1 MKFSSLRHLLPLLSF
16 AVAGTLQ
23 AQLLNGDFE
32 TGNLSHWTT
41 FTTSNGN
48 LGSYYGLPNVVSF
61 DVAGTGTSSDAAQFQ
76 VGEVSHN
83 STAQGGGIYQTF
95 NCTAGQYF
103 IYADIAAIFTAGPST
118 NNFSAGLFT
127 LLMDGVAI
135 DSSDLGGIRGGQ
147 TLRSTL
153 EAAIPLSQGS
163 HRLAIEITRPWR
175 NGGGFAYT
183 PLEYLDNIQAT
194 LVPEPSGILLEALGL
209 SSLFVVARKPKV
221 RQRHTSRR
229 PLFYYHS
236 LLSDIG
242 GF

>member
-1 MKFSSLRHLLPLLSF
+1 MKFSSLRYLLPLLPF
-16 AVAGTLQ
+16 AVAGTVQ
-23 AQLLNGDFE
+23 AQLLNGDFA

-41 FTTSNGN
+41 FVTANGN

-61 DVAGTGTSSDAAQFQ
+61 DVAGTGTSSYAAQFQ

-95 NCTAGQYF
+95 NCSAGQYF

-118 NNFSAGLFT
+118 NNYSAGLFT
-127 LLMDGVAI
+127 LLMDGAAI
-135 DSSDLGGIRGGQ
+135 DSTDLGSISGGQ

-153 EAAIPLSQGS
+153 DATIPLSQGS
-163 HRLAIEITRPWR
+163 HQLRIEITRPWL

-194 LVPEPSGILLEALGL
+194 PVPEPSGILLEALGL
-209 SSLFVVARKPKV
+209 SLLFAAARNPKI
-221 RQRHTSRR
+221 RQRHT
-229 PLFYYHS
+229 
-236 LLSDIG
+236 
-242 GF
+242 